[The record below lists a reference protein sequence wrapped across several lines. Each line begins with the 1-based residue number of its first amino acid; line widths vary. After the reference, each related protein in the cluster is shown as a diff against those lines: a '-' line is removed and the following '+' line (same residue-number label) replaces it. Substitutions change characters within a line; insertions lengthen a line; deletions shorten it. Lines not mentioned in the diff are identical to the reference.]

1 MGAFRDSEE
10 VYAPIGRLFEE
21 IVADLE
27 LGPRVQQADT
37 VVQYRLT
44 EPDALITVKIKKG
57 QERRVDLGETE
68 LAPEVVMTMEADTAH
83 RFWLGGLSVT
93 MAMTRGEIIAKGPV
107 AKILRLV
114 PLVKPAFPRYLELL
128 AESGRSDLS
137 EPEPAG
143 AV

>member
-1 MGAFRDSEE
+1 MGAFREAGE
-10 VYAPIGRLFEE
+10 VYAHIGRLFEE
-21 IVADLE
+21 VVADLE

-37 VVQYRLT
+37 IVQYRLS
-44 EPDALITVKIKKG
+44 EPEALITVKIKKG
-57 QERRVDLGETE
+57 QERRVDLGETD
-68 LAPEVVMTMEADTAH
+68 LVPEVVMTMAADTAH
-83 RFWLGGLSVT
+83 RFWLGNLSVT

-128 AESGRSDLS
+128 AESGWTDLS
-137 EPEPAG
+137 EPAPAG